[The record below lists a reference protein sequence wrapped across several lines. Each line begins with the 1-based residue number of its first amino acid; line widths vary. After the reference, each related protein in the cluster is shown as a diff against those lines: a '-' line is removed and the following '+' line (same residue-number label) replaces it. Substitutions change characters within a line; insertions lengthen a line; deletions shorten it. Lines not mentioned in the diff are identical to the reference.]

1 MFPLSV
7 ISAAFQLQWAQIH
20 HLDVCLGEVQCPT
33 SQKYCFTEHHQKGR
47 ENIMEPGDLCNLP
60 SFCSGTFW
68 HKSILA
74 LFIEFY
80 FILKVCFIL
89 SRFCFSWSCFVLFSY
104 KWLDYESQ
112 MHLLDRHAWRVF
124 NIYISMHHFFNI
136 FIPHMKNEKRNT
148 RKMTFFFCHEQ
159 PKILI

>member
-1 MFPLSV
+1 MAPTNTTTNIMLLNKQILILETVLASCSHCLSLG
-7 ISAAFQLQWAQIH
+7 SAAFQLQWAQIH

-112 MHLLDRHAWRVF
+112 MHLLDRHA
-124 NIYISMHHFFNI
+124 
-136 FIPHMKNEKRNT
+136 
-148 RKMTFFFCHEQ
+148 
-159 PKILI
+159 